1 MPGKLKKLSMPKRE
15 EVDISE
21 LEMEAPAEDMA
32 GMEESDM
39 GEAPTKESPL
49 ASISD
54 DDLLAEM
61 KKRGLMGALKESSP
75 EEMSRDEMLGAG
87 EEEDEMS
94 EYA

>member
-61 KKRGLMGALKESSP
+61 KKRGLMGEL
-75 EEMSRDEMLGAG
+75 AG
-87 EEEDEMS
+87 EAGMGEAEMGEMEMEDEDEMS